1 MAAEVMSRLE
11 RTLLLHLLDNRG
23 QQVRFEASQWTTE
36 FGILRRFSEEDPS
49 VLRGALRSLEMA
61 RMIYQRTQYVVGYSE
76 PKHVYS
82 LTPTGHRKAL
92 EIQSVGGRGEE
103 TRAGGD
109 DGGTGGGSSGAGRR
123 RATDRLAPSS

>member
-1 MAAEVMSRLE
+1 MAPEEIPRIE
-11 RTLLLHLLDNRG
+11 RILLLHLLDHRG

-36 FGILRRFSEEDPS
+36 FGIIRRFSDEDPS

-61 RMIYQRTQYVVGYSE
+61 RMVYQRTQYVVGYSE

-92 EIQSVGGRGEE
+92 EFQGPPAPS
-103 TRAGGD
+103 D
-109 DGGTGGGSSGAGRR
+109 DNGGSEESRSTAPRSSSSDRGSTGRV
-123 RATDRLAPSS
+123 ASSR

>member
-1 MAAEVMSRLE
+1 MAAQDMSRIE
-11 RTLLLHLLDNRG
+11 RILLLHLLDHRG

-36 FGILRRFSEEDPS
+36 FGILRRFAEEDPLA
-49 VLRGALRSLEMA
+49 LRGALRSLEMA

-92 EIQSVGGRGEE
+92 EYQTVGGEEPRRSGNDGEASGAPGGRG
-103 TRAGGD
+103 
-109 DGGTGGGSSGAGRR
+109 GRR
-123 RATDRLAPSS
+123 GAERLAPPS

>member
-1 MAAEVMSRLE
+1 MAPQEVDRIE
-11 RTLLLHLLDNRG
+11 RILLLHLLDHRG

-36 FGILRRFSEEDPS
+36 FGIIRRFSEEDPV
-49 VLRGALRSLEMA
+49 VLRGALRALEMA

-92 EIQSVGGRGEE
+92 EYQGPSVGPSDDRGSEESRSTARSTAPGRGSTE
-103 TRAGGD
+103 RVA
-109 DGGTGGGSSGAGRR
+109 S
-123 RATDRLAPSS
+123 PP